1 MSEAAVQINSAHA
14 ELLVRCFDFSPPE
27 GWQQIVDSLLTDI
40 SRILRDGE
48 VPAGVFSIRQVKEK
62 FGGLR
67 VYACGYPTAPYSP
80 AQDIV
85 RISTADEEDASPPPQ
100 SQNWHFEGICS
111 IDFADQIDD
120 TSRARILSAIAD
132 SAYVPDAVAQRIRDR
147 IEIARREADRTC
159 QLCGAEGELTV
170 DNGWHITVCAEHRD
184 PEARAAWWKERE
196 RQ

>member
-1 MSEAAVQINSAHA
+1 MSEAAVQMNSAHA

-27 GWQQIVDSLLTDI
+27 GWRQIVDSLLTDI

-67 VYACGYPTAPYSP
+67 AYVDGLPTAPFSPTFARERISIPDLDVPP
-80 AQDIV
+80 AQTYRD
-85 RISTADEEDASPPPQ
+85 
-100 SQNWHFEGICS
+100 WHFDGICT
-111 IDFADQIDD
+111 IDFDEHISMASI
-120 TSRARILSAIAD
+120 ARVLAAIKEA
-132 SAYVPDAVAQRIRDR
+132 AYVTEVVAQRIRDR
-147 IEIARREADRTC
+147 IEIARREADHTC